1 MIWKKIS
8 KGKVLVGLISATALI
23 STTSLAVAI
32 NNNINSSTS
41 LSNQDKYLI
50 DSQKNADT
58 NEIKP
63 LVPAQA
69 NGQNSFL
76 STSQGPLVYWN
87 NVITSLD
94 WYGAKR
100 WSIDFSEDGYCK
112 ISGKYNDSW
121 KRAWFNWDYD
131 RSRNILWVLG
141 YGDKSNQQRLFSID
155 ATTGKTIK
163 IVDTGSYGTLKFISA
178 LSSGNVLMWDGATV
192 SYNAQAKLYQSNTG
206 VVTAITGNSA
216 SAMTNID
223 GNGTA
228 NNSKYK
234 WYFTNT
240 IPIKSGYNFAV
251 LMSFSTISTT
261 GDNGAAN
268 ANYNVYF
275 VLVDDNLNLI
285 ASSGKWTEGQLVA
298 QGIQGYRNT
307 SISAQKDYYQLVD
320 GTVATVIYNKIV
332 MINPNDV
339 TAENNVSFSTFTPS
353 ESKWILSWSFDTSE
367 NLFFKYKDDTKIYK
381 INSNVLKIGSNNSV
395 TAATYYDLS
404 SGNPKMQKYAR
415 NFILYN
421 VYGYQGQI
429 MLVNAWYNDYIN
441 IYDSNVPNVST
452 EADNINEYGL
462 VAAITQNLSD
472 PNSGDSKGL
481 LNTAEAFQFSADF
494 SIPEQILKSKLPSEI
509 VKEDLTITNDG
520 FITQNPKFSTP
531 FSKVM
536 DDEKGTLKVTAY
548 IDQIPWFVTNG
559 QMPSDINPTEITKEY
574 SDLNIVSQRISWKD
588 SNTDYDF
595 KNTLPSK
602 VTIDDLKRF
611 DPTTFNINSQTV
623 ADGSG
628 NILYP
633 KKEYSVLE
641 TNNDTG
647 KIKIQAKYDYMPLGV
662 IGTKDNAKSIT
673 VEHEYDIFKN
683 SDDKKFIFTG
693 TTTGSTSNSIDVS
706 NVPQLSSLLE
716 SQIFPSTFVSSI
728 SSTSNAYLQFVN
740 TDLSSGYPTSKMTFS
755 FVPDDNNGTL
765 KVTATLPAD
774 YYSDTKDNTFTQTY
788 TGLNKN
794 ANYLL
799 NWVDNPTNIK
809 VNELLP
815 SKITE
820 SSVFNSFLSYK
831 GFNPLDMNVQLQPD
845 DENGIL
851 NITISLQGEYNDTVK
866 RLNKFTKYG
875 NTWIASHTFKG
886 FLTKEQQNNQYKL
899 VFKNDTDAS
908 LNELK
913 KYTSHQINDA
923 LKSGGNGLTIGST
936 KYANLKELVAN
947 LLIYSKGVSLPDIS
961 SSEVSVN
968 MYFNNGNGT
977 ADFVVQYPDSVNNL
991 IFVGTFTGFVL
1002 GNDVPTDD
1010 VLSFKT
1016 QAALSADVKTANNQS
1031 PIYNLFDKT
1040 VLEAK
1045 AWIEKSGNINNLIS
1059 YMNGQ
1064 YSSLLASNSY
1074 TLKVTTNEIY
1084 GTISA
1089 ILEFDKSKLT
1099 NTQSVST
1106 FAFTYSGFKTGIAS

>member
-1 MIWKKIS
+1 MFLKKLS
-8 KGKVLVGLISATALI
+8 KVKIILGAASAVTLAT
-23 STTSLAVAI
+23 TTSLAIIAAGNNTNFSNSFI
-32 NNNINSSTS
+32 NQEESLINSYKNVD
-41 LSNQDKYLI
+41 SN
-50 DSQKNADT
+50 N
-58 NEIKP
+58 IKP

-87 NVITSLD
+87 NKITSLD
-94 WYGAKR
+94 WYGAER
-100 WSIDFSEDGYCK
+100 WSIDFSTSEYAPASNYTG
-112 ISGKYNDSW
+112 SW
-121 KRAWFNWDYD
+121 RRAWFNWDYD

-141 YGDKSNQQRLFSID
+141 YGDNKIEQKIFSID

-163 IVDTGSYGTLKFISA
+163 TVNTGSNGALKFISA
-178 LSSGNVLMWDGATV
+178 LSSGNVLMWEGASST
-192 SYNAQAKLYQSNTG
+192 YNAKARLYDSQTG
-206 VVTAITGNSA
+206 SVSEIIGNSA
-216 SAMTNID
+216 SAMTGID

-228 NNSKYK
+228 SNSKYR

-240 IPIKSGYNFAV
+240 IPIKSGYNFVV
-251 LMSFSTISTT
+251 LMSFSTVSTT

-268 ANYNVYF
+268 ANYDVYF

-285 ASSGKWTEGQLVA
+285 ANSGKWTKGQLVA
-298 QGIQGYRNT
+298 NGMPGYRNT
-307 SISAQKDYYQLVD
+307 TISVQKDYYQLVD

-332 MINPNDV
+332 MINPND
-339 TAENNVSFSTFTPS
+339 TSAENNISFNTFTPS

-381 INSNVLKIGSNNSV
+381 INSSNLKTGTNDSV
-395 TAATYYDLS
+395 TESTYYDLS
-404 SGNPKMQKYAR
+404 SGNSKMQKYASS
-415 NFILYN
+415 FVLYN

-429 MLVNAWYNDYIN
+429 MLVNAWYNDYID
-441 IYDSNVPNVST
+441 IYRNDIPDVST
-452 EADNINEYGL
+452 DAANTNEYGL

-481 LNTAEAFQFSADF
+481 LNTADAFQFSADF

-509 VKEDLTITNDG
+509 VKEDLVITNDG
-520 FITQNPKFSTP
+520 FITQNPKYPTP
-531 FSKVM
+531 FTKIM
-536 DDEKGTLKVTAY
+536 DDKNGTLKVTEY

-559 QMPSDINPTEITKEY
+559 QMPSNINPTEITKEY
-574 SDLNIVSQRISWKD
+574 SDLNKIETRISWKD
-588 SNTDYDF
+588 GNTDYDF
-595 KNTLPSK
+595 KNTLPTK
-602 VTIDDLKRF
+602 VTMDDLKRF
-611 DPTTFNINSQTV
+611 DPATFNINSQTV

-641 TNNDTG
+641 TNNDAG

-662 IGTKDNAKSIT
+662 TGTKNNVKSIT

-683 SDDKKFIFTG
+683 SGNKQFIFTG
-693 TTTGSTSNSIDVS
+693 ATIGSINNSIDVS
-706 NVPQLSSLLE
+706 SVPQLSSLLE
-716 SQIFPSTFVSSI
+716 SQIFPSNFVSSI
-728 SSTSNAYLQFVN
+728 DSTSNAYLQFVN
-740 TDLSSGYPTSKMTFS
+740 TDLSAGYPTSKMKFS

-809 VNELLP
+809 VNQLLP
-815 SKITE
+815 SEITE

-831 GFNPLDMNVQLQPD
+831 GFNPLNMNIQLQPD

-851 NITISLQGEYNDTVK
+851 NVTILLQGEYNDTVK
-866 RLNKFTKYG
+866 KVNKFTKYG
-875 NTWIASHTFKG
+875 NAWIASHAFKG
-886 FLTKEQQNNQYKL
+886 FLTKDQQNNQYKL

-913 KYTSHQINDA
+913 KYTTQQINDA
-923 LKSGGNGLTIGST
+923 LKNGGNGLTIGNT
-936 KYANLKELVAN
+936 KYVNLKELISN
-947 LLIYSKGVSLPDIS
+947 LLISSKGVSLPNLSNSDVT
-961 SSEVSVN
+961 VS

-977 ADFVVQYPDSVNNL
+977 TDFVVQYPASVNNL
-991 IFVGTFTGFVL
+991 VFVGSFTGFVL
-1002 GNDVPTDD
+1002 GNDVPTTD

-1016 QAALSADVKTANNQS
+1016 QAALAADVKTANNKS
-1031 PIYNLFDKT
+1031 PIYNLFSKT

-1045 AWIEKSGNINNLIS
+1045 TWIEKPGNINSLIS

-1106 FAFTYSGFKTGIAS
+1106 FAFTYGGFKTGTIS